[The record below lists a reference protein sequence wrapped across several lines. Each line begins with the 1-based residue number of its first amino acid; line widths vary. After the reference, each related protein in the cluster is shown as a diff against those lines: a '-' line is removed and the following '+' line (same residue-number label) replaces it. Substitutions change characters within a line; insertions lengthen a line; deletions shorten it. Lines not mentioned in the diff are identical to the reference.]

1 MNLLLPWGLLG
12 LLSVAVL
19 LLIYILRPNYQHK
32 LVSSTFIWK
41 LSLKYRKNRIPISRL
56 RNIIILI
63 LQILLLVSLAF
74 MMAKPVIPLFSTVSA
89 HEKIAVIDASA
100 SMMVASGG
108 QTRFE
113 RAAEKVK
120 QLTQETL
127 AYEDGYMSV
136 IVAGTDAQ
144 FLFSR
149 LNSENSDQAENL
161 LDELTR
167 DLCGYGSADIGGA
180 AELAEEV
187 LAVNSDAEVLFY
199 TATEYADGGSFE
211 IVDVSADDDWNAAIL
226 SATPVLGDSNTYSF
240 TVNAGCYGSAQR
252 LKISLQLSGVN
263 GNANSTL
270 IAERWETFA
279 DDEPEKT
286 LEVTSADFNGTPIVS
301 FSSLYVVIEA
311 QDTMQNDNTF
321 NVYGGQKQ
329 PLRVQ
334 YASSKPS
341 NFYPNFVMT
350 FRNTFNDYWDVQLD
364 EVAASQA
371 KTEGYDLYIFEY
383 AMPETKR
390 TDGSA

>member
-187 LAVNSDAEVLFY
+187 LAVNSDAEVLF
-199 TATEYADGGSFE
+199 
-211 IVDVSADDDWNAAIL
+211 
-226 SATPVLGDSNTYSF
+226 
-240 TVNAGCYGSAQR
+240 
-252 LKISLQLSGVN
+252 
-263 GNANSTL
+263 
-270 IAERWETFA
+270 
-279 DDEPEKT
+279 
-286 LEVTSADFNGTPIVS
+286 
-301 FSSLYVVIEA
+301 
-311 QDTMQNDNTF
+311 
-321 NVYGGQKQ
+321 
-329 PLRVQ
+329 
-334 YASSKPS
+334 
-341 NFYPNFVMT
+341 
-350 FRNTFNDYWDVQLD
+350 
-364 EVAASQA
+364 
-371 KTEGYDLYIFEY
+371 
-383 AMPETKR
+383 
-390 TDGSA
+390 